1 MSEDGRRLVRVLIA
15 DPCEDVP
22 TESALLYDSKEIFTD
37 KTDQELFFDVS
48 IGKLLKKH
56 NEKRITC
63 RDSEYTDGEVNLE
76 PARIRDLK
84 MVVLTLAD
92 L

>member
-1 MSEDGRRLVRVLIA
+1 MIT

-22 TESALLYDSKEIFTD
+22 TDNALLYDSNEVFTD
-37 KTDQELFFDVS
+37 KTDQELFFVPIAD
-48 IGKLLKKH
+48 LLKAH
-56 NEKRITC
+56 NVERVKIV
-63 RDSEYTDGEVNLE
+63 DKEVKDREEFLD

-84 MVVLTLAD
+84 MLVLTLAE